1 MKVNIKA
8 NIGKESDPAKTTAHY
23 VRARWEKN
31 KVTLTGTAS
40 CQGKVWNIRDVYY
53 FGKFIEK
60 TKEEIAQ
67 EAVFLPPDE
76 NDAADDEEGEDD
88 DDDILDTVEKFG
100 KGAAKVRIR
109 ILIARNA
116 QKLSN
121 YALYISIMESH
132 VPYLTHK
139 LFLFS

>member
-1 MKVNIKA
+1 M
-8 NIGKESDPAKTTAHY
+8 KTTSALTAFL
-23 VRARWEKN
+23 VV
-31 KVTLTGTAS
+31 VTSSTCTAFTAPVTRSVAFQQKLSPLTPTFLA
-40 CQGKVWNIRDVYY
+40 
-53 FGKFIEK
+53 EK